1 MYIQKIQ
8 IKYKFLIIFL
18 SLLTFIP
25 AGFSQEQPF
34 AHEINQF
41 RVSDSLNPPPQNAIL
56 FVGSSSFR
64 MWSEV
69 QRYFP
74 GYTIINRGF
83 GGSSIPDLIR
93 YAEVVIFPYD
103 SKQIVIYCGENDLA
117 ASDTVTG
124 EMVAQRFIVLFNMI
138 REKLPGVPVI
148 YISMKPSPSRWH
160 LSEKMITGNNT
171 IKDFLVSQ
179 KNASFVNIWEDMMN
193 DRLQPDSSLF
203 LEDMLHMNEKG
214 YRIWQQAIEPELIR

>member
-1 MYIQKIQ
+1 MK
-8 IKYKFLIIFL
+8 LISVINV
-18 SLLTFIP
+18 LLF
-25 AGFSQEQPF
+25 ALVFQQASGQVEELPF

-41 RVSDSLNPPPQNAIL
+41 RISDSLNPPPQNAIL

-69 QRYFP
+69 QSYFP

-93 YAEVVIFPYD
+93 YAEVVIFPYEP
-103 SKQIVIYCGENDLA
+103 KQIVIYCGENDLA

-124 EMVAQRFIVLFNMI
+124 ELVAQRFMVLFNMI
-138 REKLPGVPVI
+138 REKLPKVPVT

-160 LSEKMITGNNT
+160 LSEKMITGNNN
-171 IKDFLVSQ
+171 IQNFLVSQ
-179 KNASFVNIWEDMMN
+179 KNTSFVNIWEDMMN

-214 YRIWQQAIEPELIR
+214 YRIWQREIEPELVR